1 MHTFTCVHSYARR
14 ARPRPPDRMAAGDV
28 AAERAAALQPL
39 TTPYNPLQ
47 PLTLTTG
54 EQPVFLDARRP
65 GSDNCCLFV
74 LQADGVTRRDLSAK
88 PFAATPALYL
98 AGGDFFARK
107 LLLDRPADAERF
119 HLIDAPKSAASA

>member
-1 MHTFTCVHSYARR
+1 
-14 ARPRPPDRMAAGDV
+14 MAAGDV